1 MKLKH
6 STVISGIAVSAG
18 LIFLAAAQPLTAND
32 DDHDGHDKNSRIR
45 VKLNGFDE
53 NVPPVTGQPGT
64 SAGTVVALS
73 TPARGEFKAKI
84 NRRVPSIDYEL
95 SYDGFVDA
103 NNAPTTPTQAH
114 IHFGQRWQN
123 GGISVFLC
131 SNLGNGPAG
140 TQPCPQAGTIT
151 GTIVAANVIGPAGQ
165 GIAAGEF
172 TEFLDALDAGATYA
186 NIHTVRFPGGEIRA
200 QIKVR

>member
-32 DDHDGHDKNSRIR
+32 DDHDGHDKNSRINI
-45 VKLNGFDE
+45 KLNGLNE
-53 NVPPVTGQPGT
+53 NL
-64 SAGTVVALS
+64 VALS
-73 TPARGEFKAKI
+73 TPATGRFTARI
-84 NRRVPSIDYEL
+84 NRRGEPSIDYEL
-95 SYDGFVDA
+95 SYEGFAA
-103 NNAPTTPTQAH
+103 NNQPTQAH

-123 GGISVFLC
+123 GGISVWLC
-131 SNLGNGPAG
+131 ANNPPITTAPTG
-140 TQPCPQAGTIT
+140 TQVCPPAPAKIT
-151 GTIVAANVIGPAGQ
+151 GTIVAANVVGPAGQ

-172 TEFLDALDAGATYA
+172 AELLDAIDKGVTYA
-186 NIHTVRFPGGEIRA
+186 NIHTPTNPGGEIRA